1 MGVGTY
7 QVVADEAFSSQ
18 LRNLKFSLM
27 AEG

>member
-7 QVVADEAFSSQ
+7 QVVADEAFSYQ
-18 LRNLKFSLM
+18 LAASESEIL

>member
-7 QVVADEAFSSQ
+7 QVVADEAISWR
-18 LRNLKFSLM
+18 LRNRKFSLM